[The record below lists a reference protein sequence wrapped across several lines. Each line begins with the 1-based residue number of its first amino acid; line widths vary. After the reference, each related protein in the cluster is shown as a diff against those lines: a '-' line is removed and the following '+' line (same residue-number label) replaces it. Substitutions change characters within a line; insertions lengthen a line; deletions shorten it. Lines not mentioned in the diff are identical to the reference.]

1 MFLCWTIRI
10 FSSIPHTSTRL
21 LSAVV
26 MMSFDRNDTFSE
38 YICSSLTNRNKT
50 TRVYFWKIPQYEG
63 VRFKK
68 SKSPEPFQIK

>member
-26 MMSFDRNDTFSE
+26 TMSFDRNDTFSLSLASIE
-38 YICSSLTNRNKT
+38 TLSMLSNIGTKILFYIEFIRL
-50 TRVYFWKIPQYEG
+50 I
-63 VRFKK
+63 
-68 SKSPEPFQIK
+68 